1 MPLAL
6 SAIKEVTKLYE
17 DQDINL
23 TRREAIWKA
32 YQAYENVKFAE
43 DILMDKYYDKIQKIP
58 R

>member
-1 MPLAL
+1 MALAI

-17 DQDINL
+17 EQDINL
-23 TRREAIWKA
+23 TRREAIYKA

-43 DILMDKYYDKIQKIP
+43 VLMMDKHYDKIQDDF